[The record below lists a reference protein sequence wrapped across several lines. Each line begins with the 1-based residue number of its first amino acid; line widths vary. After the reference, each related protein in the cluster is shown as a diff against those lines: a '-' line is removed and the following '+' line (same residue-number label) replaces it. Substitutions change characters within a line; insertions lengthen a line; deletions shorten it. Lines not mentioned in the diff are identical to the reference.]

1 MFIWLTSKDA
11 PFMGPFHTLISL
23 KVKRWHNFLI
33 YKEKMSKVVNNGLKL
48 ENTFTRLFISLFAT
62 LYGLTAIL
70 VHLGLAPCL
79 EPYTALASFSP
90 SSVSQ
95 PGMFHGQLQTHIS
108 SSKNVPSWC
117 LGSYTVKMSISF
129 HLTGLEPS
137 MTHLALAKGVFTG
150 SLMSVIYR
158 RQMKHWGGFTSVK
171 SPSSVQTCSLHG
183 IFGCVVGYIVDERVV
198 VTSLCKYECEIKA
211 IWRTEYLNQWH
222 GRGLS
227 KEEEEK
233 GNHLLI
239 EKNFFEASK
248 VGGWVLGLASRCHCF
263 YLFMLPS
270 DR

>member
-1 MFIWLTSKDA
+1 MFIRLTSKDA
-11 PFMGPFHTLISL
+11 PLMGPFHTLISL
-23 KVKRWHNFLI
+23 KVKRWHNSNLQRENVKCSEQWF
-33 YKEKMSKVVNNGLKL
+33 K
-48 ENTFTRLFISLFAT
+48 NTFTRLFISLLAT
-62 LYGLTAIL
+62 HYGRIAIL
-70 VHLGLAPCL
+70 VHLGLALCL
-79 EPYTALASFSP
+79 DPALASSSP

-117 LGSYTVKMSISF
+117 LGSYTIEMSISF

-171 SPSSVQTCSLHG
+171 SPSSVHTCSLHG

-233 GNHLLI
+233 ENHLLI